1 MRLAYYFTLAAI
13 NSCNTNKQLE
23 SADNLLNNY
32 IALNSWDTVTITRL
46 QAAMQL
52 KRIHINHINAYSMFE
67 KYGIN

>member
-23 SADNLLNNY
+23 SADNLLNYY

-46 QAAMQL
+46 QNAMQL
-52 KRIHINHINAYSMFE
+52 KRIHINHINTYSMFE